1 MISRIVIGVFSLSLS
16 ITLLAMFFGY
26 DQQAKYIGVPAL
38 ILSGLV
44 AVGHLVTLDDDA
56 LGEWSNPDGSKS
68 IWSHSLMELSI
79 KILVFIAVV
88 IVIYA

>member
-16 ITLLAMFFGY
+16 VAVLAMFFGY
-26 DQQAKYIGVPAL
+26 GQQAKFIGAPAL

-44 AVGHLVTLDDDA
+44 AVGHLVTLDEDA
-56 LGEWSNPDGSKS
+56 PGEWSNPDGSKS
-68 IWSHSLMELSI
+68 IWRFSLIELSI

-88 IVIYA
+88 IAIYA